1 MEIHVG
7 ILISGAA
14 DPAGTT
20 VIIIDVLR
28 TFTTT
33 AVGFPRGAVASR
45 WSTTRRGIALLYRR
59 KRQHQTT
66 GLDLGKSPIELA
78 RVAVTGNTLIQATT
92 RPPVLTPPR

>member
-14 DPAGTT
+14 DAAGTP
-20 VIIIDVLR
+20 VIIDVLR